1 MFRRAAALDA
11 LRHAN
16 IALDFQSD
24 AARLPEPAPGE
35 RSLLQK
41 PTDMK
46 PRTSAGIV
54 LMCLGVACLCVNDAL
69 AKSLTATY
77 SPFQI
82 QFLRNLIAL
91 PFAILIAHRM
101 GGAAALRSHRPL
113 AHLMR
118 GGLWVGAT
126 FLFFTS
132 ITYMGLAE
140 ATALIFVA
148 PLFITALSAM
158 LFREHVGWRRWLAV
172 VVGFIGVLIAV
183 RPGTSAFQTVSLLP
197 VATAFVYALLMLSAR
212 FVDARESVWTL
223 LLYMTGTGALIS
235 LFIVPFIWIP
245 LRAQDL
251 WLFAAI
257 AIFGTAGMTM
267 MTQAFRLAPA
277 VVVAPLDYTAIIWA
291 TALGWLFWAEIP
303 DALTF
308 VGAAVI
314 IASGV
319 FIIWRE
325 HRGER

>member
-1 MFRRAAALDA
+1 MLLGSRAT
-11 LRHAN
+11 R
-16 IALDFQSD
+16 
-24 AARLPEPAPGE
+24 E
-35 RSLLQK
+35 RDDLLQT
-41 PTDMK
+41 PTELRS
-46 PRTSAGIV
+46 RTSAGIV
-54 LMCLGVACLCVNDAL
+54 LMCVGVASLCVNDAL
-69 AKSLTATY
+69 AKTLTAQY

-148 PLFITALSAM
+148 PLFITALSA
-158 LFREHVGWRRWLAV
+158 LIFREHVGWKRWLAV
-172 VVGFIGVLIAV
+172 LVGFAGVLIAV

-212 FVDARESVWTL
+212 FVDSRESVWTL
-223 LLYMTGTGALIS
+223 LLYMTATGALIS
-235 LFIVPFIWIP
+235 LFIVPFIWVP
-245 LRAQDL
+245 LRAEDL
-251 WLFAAI
+251 WLFIAI

-291 TALGWLFWAEIP
+291 TLLGWIFWTEIP

-325 HRGER
+325 HRAEV

>member
-1 MFRRAAALDA
+1 ML
-11 LRHAN
+11 HA
-16 IALDFQSD
+16 
-24 AARLPEPAPGE
+24 
-35 RSLLQK
+35 
-41 PTDMK
+41 PTDQRS
-46 PRTSAGIV
+46 RTSAGIV
-54 LMCLGVACLCVNDAL
+54 LMCLGVASLCVNDAL
-69 AKSLTATY
+69 AKTLTAHY

-91 PFAILIAHRM
+91 PFAVLIAYRM

-113 AHLMR
+113 AHLLR

-148 PLFITALSAM
+148 PLFITALSALM
-158 LFREHVGWRRWLAV
+158 FREHVGWRRWLAV
-172 VVGFIGVLIAV
+172 LVGFIGVLIAV
-183 RPGTSAFQTVSLLP
+183 RPGTSAFQAISLLP

-212 FVDARESVWTL
+212 FVDSRESVWTL
-223 LLYMTGTGALIS
+223 LLYMTATGALIS
-235 LFIVPFIWIP
+235 LFIVPFIWLP
-245 LRAQDL
+245 LRAEDL
-251 WLFAAI
+251 WLFIAI
-257 AIFGTAGMTM
+257 ALFGTAGMTM

-303 DALTF
+303 DALVF
-308 VGAAVI
+308 VGAGII

-319 FIIWRE
+319 YVIWRE
-325 HRGER
+325 HRAER

>member
-1 MFRRAAALDA
+1 MLQTPTEPRA
-11 LRHAN
+11 
-16 IALDFQSD
+16 
-24 AARLPEPAPGE
+24 
-35 RSLLQK
+35 
-41 PTDMK
+41 
-46 PRTSAGIV
+46 RTSAGIV
-54 LMCLGVACLCVNDAL
+54 LMCVGVACLCVNDAL
-69 AKSLTATY
+69 AKTLTAHY

-148 PLFITALSAM
+148 PLFITALSAL

-172 VVGFIGVLIAV
+172 IVGFAGVLIAV

-212 FVDARESVWTL
+212 WVDSRESVWTL

-235 LFIVPFIWIP
+235 LFIMPFIWTP
-245 LRAQDL
+245 VRFQDL
-251 WLFAAI
+251 WLFGAI

-277 VVVAPLDYTAIIWA
+277 VVVAPLDYSAIIWA
-291 TALGWLFWAEIP
+291 TLLGWMFWNEIP

-308 VGAAVI
+308 AGAAVI

-325 HRGER
+325 HRTSR